1 MKRSS
6 SGSNTMAPAGYTTM
20 MMMIMQ
26 VTEPGG
32 RLSLLSARPTFTFP
46 AAGINALDWYQ
57 IILLGDRGT
66 QV

>member
-1 MKRSS
+1 
-6 SGSNTMAPAGYTTM
+6 MAPAGYTTMM

-32 RLSLLSARPTFTFP
+32 RLSLLYARAAFTFP
-46 AAGINALDWYQ
+46 AAGINALDRYQ